1 MCCVYQ
7 PPPSPSPLPAPY
19 INLAGKKVI
28 TLSAQLE
35 DKMLMSVIKSSLKF
49 PSGGSSPARVLMFL
63 LDHDPAADETSS
75 RLATFD
81 DWGKEEY
88 SKLQQE
94 RCDVIMMSFL
104 FVIV

>member
-1 MCCVYQ
+1 MCVCVCVSA
-7 PPPSPSPLPAPY
+7 SPSPLPAPY
-19 INLAGKKVI
+19 ISLAGKKVI

-35 DKMLMSVIKSSLKF
+35 DKMLMSVIKASLKF

-63 LDHDPAADETSS
+63 LDHDPTADETSS
-75 RLATFD
+75 RLAAFD

-94 RCDVIMMSFL
+94 RCDIIMMSFL